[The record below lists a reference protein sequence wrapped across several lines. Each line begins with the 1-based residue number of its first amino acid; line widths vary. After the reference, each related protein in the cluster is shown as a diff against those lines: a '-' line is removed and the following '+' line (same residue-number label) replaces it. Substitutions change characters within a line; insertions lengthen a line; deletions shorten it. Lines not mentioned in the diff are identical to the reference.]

1 MPTVLPVL
9 TFILVFIF
17 AIPFLA
23 ITFISW
29 VFKIGTYK
37 KGVSLAQAHSRRI
50 WVLLIALIGAN
61 LILYT
66 LFFLKADSLPFAP
79 IILLSFGYGA
89 AAGLIMWLS
98 CNLAILAYN
107 ALAKRVNLH
116 RAKRNVP
123 IEEKALTIAKQM
135 NPYAQKLVD
144 YYGDSFP
151 QTYLDEMVVDRLAY
165 LVSSFRANTLTDAL
179 NLYEEEQHR
188 LRLEQNQHFMMLQQQ
203 QIQRNQ
209 SINAAINTG
218 LHLYNIAQVSM
229 LRR

>member
-1 MPTVLPVL
+1 
-9 TFILVFIF
+9 
-17 AIPFLA
+17 
-23 ITFISW
+23 
-29 VFKIGTYK
+29 
-37 KGVSLAQAHSRRI
+37 
-50 WVLLIALIGAN
+50 
-61 LILYT
+61 
-66 LFFLKADSLPFAP
+66 
-79 IILLSFGYGA
+79 
-89 AAGLIMWLS
+89 MWLS